1 MAYCRR
7 YFRFNSQILQREME
21 VLHFGDSGYPMLL
34 FPSSN
39 GRFFDPEDRGLIAA
53 LGRHLDMGWTQVFCL
68 DTLDW
73 ETFFA
78 SGLTIQERRQQ
89 WLLLE
94 RHWCK
99 EFIPYACD
107 EAQNDFVVAAGCS
120 LGGTHALNLAL
131 RHPNTVRRCI
141 SMSGLYDLTNLPG
154 LGDFDREQT
163 NQELYFINPIAYM
176 ANMSRD
182 RWLESGGANTDLK
195 LLAAQNNYSLMDH
208 LHLCEIFN
216 RNGIPHHMEIWNG
229 GHDWSI
235 WQAQLAAFA

>member
-7 YFRFNSQILQREME
+7 YFRFYSHILQREME

-73 ETFFA
+73 ETLLA
-78 SGLTIQERRQQ
+78 PGLTIQERRQR

-94 RHWCK
+94 KHWCK

-107 EAQNDFVVAAGCS
+107 EAQNDFLVAAGCS
-120 LGGTHALNLAL
+120 LGATHALNLAL
-131 RHPNTVRRCI
+131 RYPNIVRRCI
-141 SMSGLYDLTNLPG
+141 SMSGTYDLTKLPG
-154 LGDFDREQT
+154 IAQLNSEET
-163 NQELYFINPIAYM
+163 TKELHFINPVAYM
-176 ANMSRD
+176 ANMNRD
-182 RWLESGGANTDLK
+182 RWLELGGANTDLK
-195 LLAAQNNYSLMDH
+195 LLTAQHDH
-208 LHLCEIFN
+208 CLSDYLRLCDTFN
-216 RNGIPHHMEIWNG
+216 RNGIPHHLEIWDG